1 MPGGS
6 GGASAT
12 LNRQSMAP
20 AVSSQLTEEEKARKQ
35 AESLAQAR
43 MQMDA
48 WRQSTAPASS
58 PGSQGSGGS
67 TAPGTSAAAPTNIS
81 MVRTLETGLGLYVPR
96 NQADALPAYT
106 LGDKK
111 IGRLYSSREKGYH
124 RPEHAAERMHQH
136 VERFLASSEITDQN
150 VAQAAATC
158 LQTSM
163 LKSLKDES
171 KIASTGADA
180 DTAQWLEVLD
190 KLSGDLSAQDIEGLL
205 EDHKQILFQSM
216 APEKREKLRAYCKQ
230 FPYAAKTLLMEEM
243 AGHLEGKLKS
253 TETIDHGL
261 AERIQGLKKNL
272 KPLCDVLRQS
282 QDYKSVVGDTG
293 DSSDIGG
300 VAERMTEA
308 ARKRIR
314 ELGTAGQTMR
324 EYIEKSDLES
334 IDMKLGK
341 YRAMLQLYEAEL
353 RGFREAHPAGQTLAE
368 EDKEL
373 DEIVRKYLPDLDL
386 LRDFESFESLTDEK
400 KAGIRSAFG
409 FDDVTVRRETFFQS
423 LDQTID
429 SVTQVVTR
437 PVQLTGE
444 AQEEKKKKKEE
455 PKEETELLYS
465 TSTISAVKLCDLWVS
480 RNAVKTAQGDSA
492 GNFALELLEL
502 PFSERLFAYYLLEN
516 QKREDPSVTDAL
528 LSQNG
533 YVPNYDKIKKVMV
546 ATRFKF
552 HKRIISYFKGSRAGM
567 ASRGLERRFANTGAL
582 YMHKIEDT
590 VRVVEGDSGL
600 ADFVEKSRQE
610 RLEIMRLEQDG
621 DKLTEGQ
628 RAVVGKMKAR
638 HQAYVDL
645 MLKLDKQRA
654 LVKKGKKD
662 TSQEVVDAKA
672 EVQAAI
678 QAMIRANT
686 EVGTANSAPSQPSQ
700 ASQRRGKKKRRRS
713 TPTPPQEPQ
722 LSVSAETLLS
732 EEEANAAI
740 LKEGDVE
747 QKDRYSRMELG
758 GEVTE
763 AISDQVESVED
774 KLGMLSPLEDW
785 GDVGDAYDPELTAK
799 LGATAKQWDLSPLNE
814 ITGATLGALMATEK
828 GCNAVIQFVGLCFQ
842 LDQMRAESDG
852 AGGSE
857 LADKVVGSIIELVDK
872 LNDMAEAGADM
883 AEAVQTLDDLVKVV
897 DEATELP
904 GLDAVGY
911 VFNGVKILVAGA
923 QMIRASVNESK
934 QREGAKGAIELLDQ
948 EMKDMRQGSEKR
960 MIVAMI
966 ADLNRDTDQN
976 HTALRANESET
987 REKKDA
993 SDALAPQ
1000 LETLDTEIAGLS
1012 QEIETLEGKEEHYQ
1026 AKVKELR
1033 DKQAAEAKKKK
1044 KSKQPESGSGKTLE
1058 ERIEKQEKNLRI
1070 VQDRLAR
1077 RRSSLEQKTQEK
1089 KDKEAEKKTLDDRL
1103 EELRKEKDTLMAAN
1117 ALLVTRYEALK
1128 ARRDSL
1134 QAKYDQLG
1142 AEKRIIHNT
1151 RNIQLDQ
1158 YGRGMLENSFAIFE
1172 SGAGMAG
1179 DAVPI
1184 AKPFIEIGM
1193 KTFQLGKTIGMFYLN
1208 LDAQDA
1214 AIDEFIG
1221 MDKLLADYK
1230 AQFKDA
1236 QGKVDQKRMKE
1247 QLSMDGY
1254 TLRLEDDNVI
1264 KQQIRKMVLMRMH
1277 CSSYEQI
1284 FEKITENYVA
1294 GIYDMIF
1301 KDKEGNYVTVPEDKQ
1316 DHPPLPT
1323 QASATATATSTSTSS
1338 STSPPPEAPADLEFR
1353 KRLAMMFAPLTFTW
1367 PTQLNNGTPVG
1378 IHPSMDA
1385 MKARLT
1391 GK

>member
-106 LGDKK
+106 FGDKK
-111 IGRLYSSREKGYH
+111 VSRLYSSREKGYH

-136 VERFLASSEITDQN
+136 VERFLASSEITDQH

-190 KLSGDLSAQDIEGLL
+190 KLSGDLSAQDIEGIL

-216 APEKREKLRAYCKQ
+216 APQEQEKLRAYCKQ

-341 YRAMLQLYEAEL
+341 YRAMLQLYETEL
-353 RGFREAHPAGQTLAE
+353 RGFREAHPAGQTLSE

-373 DEIVRKYLPDLDL
+373 DEIVTKYLADLDEL
-386 LRDFESFESLTDEK
+386 QDFESFEGLTDEK
-400 KAGIRSAFG
+400 KASIRRAFG

-582 YMHKIEDT
+582 YLHKIEDT
-590 VRVVEGDSGL
+590 VRVVEGDSEL

-610 RLEIMRLEQDG
+610 RLEIMRFEQAG
-621 DKLTEGQ
+621 EKLTEGQ
-628 RAVVGKMKAR
+628 RTLVGQMKTR
-638 HQAYVDL
+638 HQAYIDL

-662 TSQEVVDAKA
+662 SSTEVVEAKR

-678 QAMIRANT
+678 RAMIDANKA
-686 EVGTANSAPSQPSQ
+686 VGRTSRRQ
-700 ASQRRGKKKRRRS
+700 ARKKSKGG
-713 TPTPPQEPQ
+713 TPPTPQGPE
-722 LSVSAETLLS
+722 LSASTDALLS
-732 EEEANAAI
+732 RKEAKAAM
-740 LKEGDVE
+740 LSEGDVE

-1012 QEIETLEGKEEHYQ
+1012 QEIETLEGKEEQYK

-1070 VQDRLAR
+1070 VQGKLTKK
-1077 RRSSLEQKTQEK
+1077 RSSLEQKTQEK

-1128 ARRDSL
+1128 ARRDGL

-1172 SGAGMAG
+1172 SGAGMVG

-1184 AKPFIEIGM
+1184 AKPFIEIGL

-1316 DHPPLPT
+1316 EHPPLPT

-1338 STSPPPEAPADLEFR
+1338 SASPPPEAPADLEFR